1 VRISGAALAVSV
13 PTRMEPTA
21 MLNPLGIAMRA
32 MPMEGDNDEQRFDY
46 LPSGAFRRALAAVD
60 DTAGAG
66 GESEAAPA
74 EPPSCVMTL

>member
-1 VRISGAALAVSV
+1 
-13 PTRMEPTA
+13 
-21 MLNPLGIAMRA
+21 MRA